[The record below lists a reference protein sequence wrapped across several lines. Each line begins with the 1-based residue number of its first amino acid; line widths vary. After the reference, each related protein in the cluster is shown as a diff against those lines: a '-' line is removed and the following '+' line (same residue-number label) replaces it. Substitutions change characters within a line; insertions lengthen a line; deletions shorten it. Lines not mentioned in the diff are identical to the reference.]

1 MGETGISPFFHF
13 NFPVFLLLSAFKWF
27 CSLRS
32 NLQAICTPGA
42 SMKTQMNTASGHH
55 ISNDKN
61 AYFKLLY
68 VHHVLWPIRPFRHFL
83 TLSKKKKKKK
93 KTKKRMQ
100 LKTGPFRTNFSFPV
114 KIQQVALR
122 PAEKQSQR
130 DWKLPNRPA
139 ENTFYHD
146 HFSPEPASDKLLV

>member
-1 MGETGISPFFHF
+1 MANSTIQ
-13 NFPVFLLLSAFKWF
+13 AFSYIK
-27 CSLRS
+27 
-32 NLQAICTPGA
+32 Q
-42 SMKTQMNTASGHH
+42 
-55 ISNDKN
+55 
-61 AYFKLLY
+61 
-68 VHHVLWPIRPFRHFL
+68 
-83 TLSKKKKKKK
+83 KKKKKKK
-93 KTKKRMQ
+93 RKKRMQ

>member
-1 MGETGISPFFHF
+1 
-13 NFPVFLLLSAFKWF
+13 
-27 CSLRS
+27 
-32 NLQAICTPGA
+32 
-42 SMKTQMNTASGHH
+42 
-55 ISNDKN
+55 
-61 AYFKLLY
+61 
-68 VHHVLWPIRPFRHFL
+68 
-83 TLSKKKKKKK
+83 
-93 KTKKRMQ
+93 MQ